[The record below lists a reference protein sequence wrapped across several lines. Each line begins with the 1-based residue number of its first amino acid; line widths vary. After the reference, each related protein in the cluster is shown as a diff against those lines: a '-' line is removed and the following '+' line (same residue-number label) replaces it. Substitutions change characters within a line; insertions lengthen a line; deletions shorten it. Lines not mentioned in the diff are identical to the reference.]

1 MAKLNLVKSESE
13 AESKEDGKTPTK
25 NFTNE
30 VIEGLPIPTSGR
42 CEYKDV
48 KVPGL
53 YVRVTKNEI
62 KTFTYKGRPK
72 GARRTERITI
82 GRYPVVK
89 APEARNIAMGY
100 AGQHALG
107 NNIAEA
113 SRHLRQE
120 MTLTELFD
128 KYYDHISTTTSD
140 PEGTKS
146 IWELY
151 LKAKWGTRQL
161 SDISANEI
169 DKWHKDLPKLVLKRR
184 EEKAAAIKA
193 VREAKEREVAA
204 RRLIRKHGPVA
215 LPKNE
220 KKSSATER
228 ITGKSV
234 ANRAIELMRAIYNFA
249 LVPKRKYFVGQN
261 PAESFE
267 PYEETERERF
277 IHPDEMHNFL
287 QSLYEEPIEAARD
300 AILIALITGQ
310 RRANVLAM
318 RWEDVN
324 LDRGEWCIPAEVM
337 KSKKPH
343 VAPLVDLAVQVLR
356 TRLESR
362 TSEWVFPS
370 PIGPDGKPKSE
381 SGHIEDIRHAWT
393 RIRNRAGLQDVVF
406 HDLRRTNASWQIICG
421 AEITIVG
428 KSLAHG
434 SLASTRIYARLT
446 MAPVRHSAQTAANAM
461 FSTTANTKME
471 DVHYGVK
478 RLAN

>member
-1 MAKLNLVKSESE
+1 MAELNLVESESGV
-13 AESKEDGKTPTK
+13 ESEVAGKTPTI
-25 NFTNE
+25 NFTNK
-30 VIEGLPIPTSGR
+30 VIDGLPIPQLGR
-42 CEYKDV
+42 VDYKDT
-48 KVPGL
+48 KVTGL
-53 YVRVTKNEI
+53 YLRVTKNEI
-62 KTFTYKGRPK
+62 KTFSYKGRPK
-72 GARRTERITI
+72 GSTRTERLTI
-82 GRYPVVK
+82 GRYPTVK
-89 APEARNIAMGY
+89 AEEARAIAKSYG
-100 AGQHALG
+100 GQQAIG
-107 NNIAEA
+107 NRVAEA

-120 MTLTELFD
+120 MTLAELFD

-215 LPKNE
+215 LIKNE

-287 QSLYEEPIEAARD
+287 RSLYEEPIEAARD

-318 RWEDVN
+318 RWEDIN

-343 VAPLVDLAVQVLR
+343 VAPLVDLAVQILR

-362 TSEWVFPS
+362 TSEWVFAS
-370 PIGPDGKPKSE
+370 PIGADGKPKSKT
-381 SGHIEDIRHAWT
+381 GHIVDIRAAWK

-421 AEITIVG
+421 GEITIVG
-428 KSLAHG
+428 KSLAHS

-446 MAPVRHSAQTAANAM
+446 MAPVRHSIQTATHAM
-461 FSTTANTKME
+461 FGTTGETKME
-471 DVHYGVK
+471 DVHYGTK